1 MYRYRSVLQGKLF
14 GNHVISQFGNIH
26 LPLSPPPVIISC
38 WATLR
43 AKCRVEHSTYKQHN
57 EEGRHKA
64 LRLWEG
70 GAGQQRLFH
79 RSSYYQTLPE
89 VFSWLTAYSLGS
101 SRHRNIEQWT
111 VRQWGRWVTIS
122 LFYLLWLRLQFHPST
137 SRPIWK
143 YVLG

>member
-1 MYRYRSVLQGKLF
+1 MDQCSGLQCTVIDSVLQGKLF

-70 GAGQQRLFH
+70 GAGHAFDPPTIKLFLK
-79 RSSYYQTLPE
+79 SSASLLPTL
-89 VFSWLTAYSLGS
+89 LA
-101 SRHRNIEQWT
+101 
-111 VRQWGRWVTIS
+111 
-122 LFYLLWLRLQFHPST
+122 FHDT
-137 SRPIWK
+137 GI
-143 YVLG
+143 